1 MAAKNLTWL
10 ADFLPGAP
18 VHDHVPPGLST
29 GETWMLHRRKA
40 LPQSRS
46 AAFFRPEDFVPEP
59 FGYRQGIPLYRFDQ
73 TRNYNPRPE
82 TVAAQQY
89 YDYFVASQNRHRY
102 SLWDS
107 HPNGKPTWLAEK
119 VSQH

>member
-1 MAAKNLTWL
+1 MAVKSPTWL
-10 ADFLPGAP
+10 ADFLPG
-18 VHDHVPPGLST
+18 V
-29 GETWMLHRRKA
+29 
-40 LPQSRS
+40 
-46 AAFFRPEDFVPEP
+46 
-59 FGYRQGIPLYRFDQ
+59 YRQGIPLYRYAQ
-73 TRNYNPRPE
+73 TRAYSPRPE

-107 HPNGKPTWLAEK
+107 RPGTKATWLAEK